1 MLSEGFLN
9 ILKPPGMSSFD
20 VIAYARRIL
29 CTKKIGHAGTL
40 DPAAAGV
47 LPLAVGRAS
56 RLVEYLSHAGKSYRV
71 EMLLGKSTDSGDDT
85 GNIVEELDDFDMP
98 SGERIQRV
106 IQNFTGEITQKPS
119 IYSAI
124 KINGQRA
131 CDLARKN
138 IHVDMPERKVMI
150 HDLKLLDICPDEKKL
165 RMDVDCSK
173 GTYIRSLC
181 EDMGKALG
189 IPSLMSFLLRTRVGD
204 FPIDKAITLEE
215 LEKHR
220 YEALLPADKYLS
232 HIPLYELREDRVK
245 PFLNGLSTGDTS
257 VYDKFMAASVAD
269 VPVNA
274 EGKVLLRVYGNG
286 EFLGMGVYDFDS
298 KSVLP
303 EKVMPPLKM

>member
-9 ILKPPGMSSFD
+9 VLKPPGMSSFD

-47 LPLAVGRAS
+47 LPLAVGRAA

-85 GNIVEELDDFDMP
+85 GNIVEELKSFEMP
-98 SGERIQRV
+98 SEERILEV
-106 IQNFTGEITQKPS
+106 IQKFTGEITQKPS
-119 IYSAI
+119 VFSAI

-150 HDLKLLDICPDEKKL
+150 YDLKLLDVWHEEKKL

-181 EDMGKALG
+181 EDMGKVFG
-189 IPSLMSFLLRTRVGD
+189 IPSHMSFLLRTRVGD
-204 FPIDKAITLEE
+204 FPIEEAVTLEE
-215 LEKHR
+215 LDRLK
-220 YEALLPADKYLS
+220 YEAVLPADQYLS
-232 HIPLYELREDRVK
+232 HIPSYELREDRVK
-245 PFLNGLSTGDTS
+245 PFLNGLSTGDVS
-257 VYDKFMAASVAD
+257 VYDKFMESSQQDALM
-269 VPVNA
+269 NT
-274 EGKVLLRVYGNG
+274 EGRPLIRVYGCG
-286 EFLGMGVYDFDS
+286 KFLGMGAYDFES

-303 EKVMPPLKM
+303 EKVMPPQQM